1 MTKKFLTFGIL
12 AIVMVGLLVPTN
24 TVFALQSNTIT
35 GCGGHADC
43 VKCVEGGGAW
53 ADGSG
58 FGEDAVVGDFC
69 RGGTEGDKGS
79 ISNAAQEIAG
89 SFVFKAFAKGIGAVL
104 LKLSSWALGI
114 SGKIFDFVVKF
125 SVIDMASNLDEEGLG
140 SSVSQA
146 WAQLRDIA
154 NMFFIFVLLV
164 VAFKAMFSLSFG
176 DVGKNVLNIIIVAL
190 VINFS
195 LFFSKIVIDASNI
208 VAIGFYNSIA
218 YSNVSTTIGAGA
230 TTGDSGVN
238 RTITSGYMRLLG
250 LHSLYSPTVLSSAN
264 LLNGGT
270 DAANMLVFGIMGSIF
285 MLITAVIF
293 LITGVMF
300 VARFIILIF
309 LMILSPIAFV
319 AIIIPGRGGL
329 FKTWMSALIDQSFF
343 APLFFAL
350 TWVVF
355 KIAAGLQIGTT
366 LLAANNADF
375 AALLGTQPSDNSIKL
390 LLNFVLLIG
399 FAIMAL
405 VLSKQM
411 ASKTAGFTAITGGMT
426 AGVAFAGRQ
435 TIGRGAKWFGDNLRE
450 PLSKSSVGRGLLW
463 TANKGAGGSFDVKGI
478 GESKLAK
485 AVGGGELFKGLGS
498 ATGKGGFAKA
508 IEKKAEAKV
517 KYAKEVYGQTAEE
530 TEDARRKEVIY
541 NSTKTSDEQRIKET
555 RQRAVENA
563 KETSADNE
571 KRRRQYLEDK
581 IKPNQEAVDKAKQE
595 QAEKE
600 RKLEE
605 EKKRSGGKSPQAF
618 ALEKEVEAAKAKVAQ
633 EENNLKEAEKRIENT
648 DETYREM
655 KEVAEGSKEEY
666 QVALKNLNQEIKD
679 SEYSPEVKKA
689 REAWMG
695 KKEAGKRRMQ
705 EFANRV
711 ERGSPVSTTV
721 GALAGGALGTVFG
734 GPLGVIGA
742 VIGAGAGAG
751 GGSWAGSKL
760 GEKVKWT
767 NWRGNTE
774 AGRKIRE
781 AAEGKDK
788 KDPKKAA
795 KQFLKDMGVETDEEE
810 GGEKG
815 DKKEKEGGGEEKG
828 KKDES

>member
-1 MTKKFLTFGIL
+1 
-12 AIVMVGLLVPTN
+12 MVGLLVPTN

-218 YSNVSTTIGAGA
+218 YSNVSTTIGEGA

-329 FKTWMSALIDQSFF
+329 F
-343 APLFFAL
+343 
-350 TWVVF
+350 
-355 KIAAGLQIGTT
+355 
-366 LLAANNADF
+366 
-375 AALLGTQPSDNSIKL
+375 
-390 LLNFVLLIG
+390 
-399 FAIMAL
+399 
-405 VLSKQM
+405 
-411 ASKTAGFTAITGGMT
+411 
-426 AGVAFAGRQ
+426 
-435 TIGRGAKWFGDNLRE
+435 
-450 PLSKSSVGRGLLW
+450 
-463 TANKGAGGSFDVKGI
+463 
-478 GESKLAK
+478 
-485 AVGGGELFKGLGS
+485 
-498 ATGKGGFAKA
+498 
-508 IEKKAEAKV
+508 
-517 KYAKEVYGQTAEE
+517 
-530 TEDARRKEVIY
+530 
-541 NSTKTSDEQRIKET
+541 
-555 RQRAVENA
+555 
-563 KETSADNE
+563 
-571 KRRRQYLEDK
+571 
-581 IKPNQEAVDKAKQE
+581 
-595 QAEKE
+595 
-600 RKLEE
+600 
-605 EKKRSGGKSPQAF
+605 
-618 ALEKEVEAAKAKVAQ
+618 
-633 EENNLKEAEKRIENT
+633 
-648 DETYREM
+648 
-655 KEVAEGSKEEY
+655 
-666 QVALKNLNQEIKD
+666 
-679 SEYSPEVKKA
+679 
-689 REAWMG
+689 
-695 KKEAGKRRMQ
+695 
-705 EFANRV
+705 
-711 ERGSPVSTTV
+711 
-721 GALAGGALGTVFG
+721 
-734 GPLGVIGA
+734 
-742 VIGAGAGAG
+742 
-751 GGSWAGSKL
+751 
-760 GEKVKWT
+760 
-767 NWRGNTE
+767 
-774 AGRKIRE
+774 
-781 AAEGKDK
+781 
-788 KDPKKAA
+788 
-795 KQFLKDMGVETDEEE
+795 
-810 GGEKG
+810 
-815 DKKEKEGGGEEKG
+815 
-828 KKDES
+828 